1 LIAVH
6 IALPG
11 AIGGLRGA
19 FFPKGGLIKQQSNI
33 VRGNE
38 QRSNG
43 RLADIGPALHQIGGE
58 PLVGLGY
65 GTRITAGPGLNAAVL
80 DDEWLGTLE
89 EIGLLGMSAWL
100 WLFVR
105 SIRRLSREARED
117 DSDRGWLLV
126 GLTASLTAFAVGMLS
141 YDAFSFI
148 QVTFMVFIFL
158 GLADRALALPPRGA
172 SQAAV

>member
-1 LIAVH
+1 
-6 IALPG
+6 
-11 AIGGLRGA
+11 
-19 FFPKGGLIKQQSNI
+19 
-33 VRGNE
+33 
-38 QRSNG
+38 
-43 RLADIGPALHQIGGE
+43 
-58 PLVGLGY
+58 
-65 GTRITAGPGLNAAVL
+65 
-80 DDEWLGTLE
+80 
-89 EIGLLGMSAWL
+89 MSAWL

-158 GLADRALALPPRGA
+158 GLADRALALPRGA